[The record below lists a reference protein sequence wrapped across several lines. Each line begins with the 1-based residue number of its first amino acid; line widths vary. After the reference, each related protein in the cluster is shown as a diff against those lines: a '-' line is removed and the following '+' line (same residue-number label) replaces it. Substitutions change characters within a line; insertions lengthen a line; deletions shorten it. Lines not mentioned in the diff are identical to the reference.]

1 MIENWET
8 YNLGNII
15 ISANTGLDAI
25 KRAPIVEED
34 TGIKCLRIQDVSQVK
49 EYKNWGF
56 CTVTPENY
64 KKFSLKE
71 GEIIIARTGNTIGVN
86 MFIPKDIQSVFNNGL
101 IRIRVD
107 RKLCD
112 PKYVYY
118 NFRTN
123 IFKAYI
129 QSIAFGTSTQP
140 NMQINSLLSFQFKV
154 PTLPEQRSIASILS
168 AIDDKIELNL
178 QMNKTLEEMAMTLYK
193 HWFVD
198 FGPFKDGEFVDSE
211 LGMIPK
217 GWEVKPIGDIIE
229 TLGGGT
235 PKTEV
240 AEYWENGT
248 IDWYSPTDLTKANAL
263 YSLGS
268 AKKITELGLQKSSS
282 RLFPKGSLLMSSR
295 ATIGAITINRKE
307 SCTNQGFITMIP
319 NKTLS
324 LFQLHGWT
332 VHNMD
337 LIISKANGSTF
348 KEISK
353 SNFRSLP
360 IVVGDGI
367 QDYLKKC
374 KNIYDQIENNILET
388 ETLIILRDTLLP
400 KLISGKVRL
409 KEAEKTFAAVL

>member
-1 MIENWET
+1 MLENWKTHKLSQIATLRKQNIAPKDFCDQHYIGLEHIGQGNFLLESIGKATDATSNKAVFQSGDILYGKIRPYFKKAYRPKFEGICSTDILVIKTKDENLITQEYLFQIIKTQEFTDKATET
-8 YNLGNII
+8 SSGTKMPRADWSSLGN
-15 ISANTGLDAI
+15 
-25 KRAPIVEED
+25 
-34 TGIKCLRIQDVSQVK
+34 
-49 EYKNWGF
+49 YK
-56 CTVTPENY
+56 
-64 KKFSLKE
+64 
-71 GEIIIARTGNTIGVN
+71 
-86 MFIPKDIQSVFNNGL
+86 
-101 IRIRVD
+101 
-107 RKLCD
+107 
-112 PKYVYY
+112 
-118 NFRTN
+118 
-123 IFKAYI
+123 
-129 QSIAFGTSTQP
+129 
-140 NMQINSLLSFQFKV
+140 INV
-154 PTLPEQRSIASILS
+154 PPLPEQRSIASILS

-268 AKKITELGLQKSSS
+268 AKKITELGLKKSSA

-295 ATIGAITINRKE
+295 ATIGAITINRAE
-307 SCTNQGFITMIP
+307 ACTNQGFITMIP
-319 NKTLS
+319 NDILS
-324 LFQLHGWT
+324 LYQLHGWT
-332 VHNMD
+332 VQNMD

-353 SNFRSLP
+353 NNFRSLL
-360 IVVGDGI
+360 IVVGNGI
-367 QDYLKKC
+367 QKYLK
-374 KNIYDQIENNILET
+374 NSESIYNQIENNILENQ
-388 ETLIILRDTLLP
+388 TLAILRDSLLP
-400 KLISGKVRL
+400 KLISGEVRV
-409 KEAEKTFAAVL
+409 KEAERALAEVL